1 MGGRERRGGGLT
13 GGDTGTGSPEPFE
26 IPCKD
31 GLAIRGERYTADSPI
46 GTVFVCHGFK
56 GFAHWGFY
64 PFVAKSLAAG
74 GLDAITFDFSGSG
87 IGADRE
93 SFTQPE
99 AFSSNTFSRELED
112 LEILVDHARRVK
124 WIDGRFGIF
133 GHSRGGGTSI
143 LYSAAE
149 GAEVNSLVTWA
160 AISHAN
166 RWNAEEALD
175 WRQRGFREVVN
186 SRTGE
191 ILLLGTDLLDEIEA
205 HGTTKVNILAAA
217 GKVKAPWLIVHG
229 TADETVPHEEAER
242 LHERASKVSTLRLLD
257 GATHAFGAT
266 HPLVEPPAPLK
277 KLVDETVGFLAANAG
292 R

>member
-1 MGGRERRGGGLT
+1 LSAEANET
-13 GGDTGTGSPEPFE
+13 QAPELFE

-31 GLAIRGERYTADSPI
+31 GLAIRGERYTADSAI

-56 GFAHWGFY
+56 GFAHWGFF
-64 PFVAKSLAAG
+64 PLVAHSLAAG

-87 IGADRE
+87 IGTDRE

-99 AFSSNTFSRELED
+99 AFSGNTFSRELED
-112 LEILVDHARRVK
+112 LEILVDYARRAK
-124 WIDGRFGIF
+124 WFDGKFGMF

-149 GAEVNSLVTWA
+149 GAEVNALVTWA

-175 WRQRGFREVVN
+175 WRKRGFREVVN

-191 ILLLGTDLLDEIEA
+191 TLLLGTDLLDEIES

-229 TADETVPHEEAER
+229 TADETVPHAEAER
-242 LHERASKVSTLRLLD
+242 LHERAPKVSTLRLVD
-257 GATHAFGAT
+257 GANHAFGAV
-266 HPLVEPPAPLK
+266 HPLVEPPALLK
-277 KLVDETVGFLAANAG
+277 KLVDETVSFFAANAG
-292 R
+292 G

>member
-1 MGGRERRGGGLT
+1 MSAEANET
-13 GGDTGTGSPEPFE
+13 QAAEPFE

-31 GLAIRGERYTADSPI
+31 GLAIRGERYTADSAI

-56 GFAHWGFY
+56 GFAHWGFF
-64 PFVAKSLAAG
+64 PFVAQSLAAG

-99 AFSSNTFSRELED
+99 AFSGNTFSRELDD
-112 LEILVDHARRVK
+112 LEILVDYARRAK
-124 WIDGRFGIF
+124 WFDGKFGMF

-149 GAEVNSLVTWA
+149 GAEVNALVTWA

-175 WRQRGFREVVN
+175 WRKRGFREVVN

-191 ILLLGTDLLDEIEA
+191 TLLLGTDLLDEIEA

-217 GKVKAPWLIVHG
+217 GRVKAPWLIVHG
-229 TADETVPHEEAER
+229 TADETVPHAEAEQ
-242 LHERASKVSTLRLLD
+242 LHQRAPNVSTLRLVD
-257 GATHAFGAT
+257 GANHAFGAV
-266 HPLVEPPAPLK
+266 HPLVEPPASLK
-277 KLVDETVGFLAANAG
+277 KLVDETVSFFAANAG
-292 R
+292 G

>member
-1 MGGRERRGGGLT
+1 LT
-13 GGDTGTGSPEPFE
+13 SGDTGTGSPEPFE

-31 GLAIRGERYTADSPI
+31 GLAIRGERYAADTAI
-46 GTVFVCHGFK
+46 GTVLLCHGFK

-64 PFVAKSLAAG
+64 PLIAKSLSRA

-99 AFSSNTFSRELED
+99 AFSGNTFSRELED
-112 LEILVDHARRVK
+112 LEVLVDYSRRVK
-124 WIDGRFGIF
+124 WIDGKFGMF

-149 GAEVNSLVTWA
+149 GAEVNCLVTWA

-166 RWNAEEALD
+166 RWSAEEALD
-175 WRQRGFREVVN
+175 WRKRGFREVVN

-191 ILLLGTDLLDEIEA
+191 TLLLGTDLLDEIEA

-217 GKVKAPWLIVHG
+217 GKVKAPWLLVHG
-229 TADETVPHEEAER
+229 TADETVPHAEGER
-242 LHERASKVSTLRLLD
+242 LHERAAQVSTLRLID
-257 GATHAFGAT
+257 GATHTFGAT
-266 HPLVEPPAPLK
+266 HPLVEPVAPLK
-277 KLVDETVGFLAANAG
+277 KLVDETVSFLAANAG

>member
-1 MGGRERRGGGLT
+1 MS
-13 GGDTGTGSPEPFE
+13 GDANETQSPEPFE

-31 GLAIRGERYTADSPI
+31 GLAIRGEKYAADSAI

-56 GFAHWGFY
+56 GFAHWGFF
-64 PFVAKSLAAG
+64 PLVAKSLAAG

-99 AFSSNTFSRELED
+99 AFSSNTFSRELDD
-112 LEILVDHARRVK
+112 LEILVDYARRAK
-124 WIDGRFGIF
+124 WIDGKFGMF

-175 WRQRGFREVVN
+175 WRKRGFREVVN

-191 ILLLGTDLLDEIEA
+191 TLLLGTDLLDEIEA

-229 TADETVPHEEAER
+229 TADETVPHGEAER
-242 LHERASKVSTLRLLD
+242 LHERAPRMSTLRLVD
-257 GATHAFGAT
+257 GANHAFGSV
-266 HPLVEPPAPLK
+266 HPLVDPPALLK
-277 KLVDETVGFLAANAG
+277 KLVDETVSFFAANAG
-292 R
+292 S

>member
-1 MGGRERRGGGLT
+1 LT
-13 GGDTGTGSPEPFE
+13 GADTGAESTEPFE

-31 GLAIRGERYTADSPI
+31 GLAIRGERYAADSAI
-46 GTVFVCHGFK
+46 GTVLLCHGFK

-64 PFVAKSLAAG
+64 PFIARSLAQA

-87 IGADRE
+87 IGSDRE

-112 LEILVDHARRVK
+112 LEVLVDYSRRVK
-124 WIDGRFGIF
+124 WIDGKFGMF

-166 RWNAEEALD
+166 RWSADEALD
-175 WRQRGFREVVN
+175 WRKRGFREVVN

-191 ILLLGTDLLDEIEA
+191 TLLLGTDLLDEIEA

-217 GKVKAPWLIVHG
+217 GKVKAPWLIIHG
-229 TADETVPHEEAER
+229 TADETVPHAEGER
-242 LHERASKVSTLRLLD
+242 LHERGAKVSTLRLVD
-257 GATHAFGAT
+257 GASHTFGAT
-266 HPLVEPPAPLK
+266 HPLVEPVESLK
-277 KLVDETVGFLAANAG
+277 KLVDETVSFLAANAG
-292 R
+292 Q